1 MIKSHAFQPGL
12 VLDETISN
20 DPADESEDF
29 LKSWQLPLGS
39 IRPVDHDKFKS
50 IEVNSDRN
58 KSMMKWTVLFQ
69 L

>member
-1 MIKSHAFQPGL
+1 MIKNNAFQPGF

-20 DPADESEDF
+20 DPFEDCEDF

-50 IEVNSDRN
+50 IEVNSNRN
-58 KSMMKWTVLFQ
+58 KGMMKWTVLFQ

>member
-1 MIKSHAFQPGL
+1 MIKSHAFHPFF
-12 VLDETISN
+12 LDETISN

-50 IEVNSDRN
+50 IEVN
-58 KSMMKWTVLFQ
+58 MY
-69 L
+69 